1 MKKLKLVMML
11 LVLISIISAC
21 GTGTG
26 ATYKKDYSTLNSLAD
41 VLRLQPGL
49 VISGGG
55 NAIQV
60 QIRGTSTI
68 QLATQPLYVVDDV
81 PMGRNYAQAANAVNV
96 KDIVEV
102 EILKGTSATTI
113 YGVMGN
119 NGVIKIKTKKNV
131 AINQDGN

>member
-1 MKKLKLVMML
+1 MKTLKATAFLFALLML
-11 LVLISIISAC
+11 ASSC

-55 NAIQV
+55 DAIQV

-68 QLATQPLYVVDDV
+68 KLATQPLYVVDNV
-81 PMGRNYAQAANAVNV
+81 PMGRNYAQANNAINV
-96 KDIVEV
+96 KDIVDVEV
-102 EILKGTSATTI
+102 LKGASATTI

-119 NGVIKIKTKKNV
+119 NGVIKIKTKKSV
-131 AINQDGN
+131 TTTTDR

>member
-11 LVLISIISAC
+11 LVLISMISAC

>member
-1 MKKLKLVMML
+1 MML
-11 LVLISIISAC
+11 LVLISMISAC

>member
-1 MKKLKLVMML
+1 MML

>member
-1 MKKLKLVMML
+1 MML
-11 LVLISIISAC
+11 LVLISMISAC
-21 GTGTG
+21 GTGNG